1 MSVMRCE
8 SCERT
13 IDTDY
18 NLGIYISAPKLR
30 GYEFFFCS
38 PECADRWLEENRFNT
53 LPEDFDNVDIHIAKT
68 QRRNQ

>member
-8 SCERT
+8 SCEKN

-18 NLGIYISAPKLR
+18 RLGIYINAPALR

-38 PECADRWLEENRFNT
+38 PECADGWLAENGYEP
-53 LPEDFDNVDIHIAKT
+53 LPEGFDDADLHKAKLKK
-68 QRRNQ
+68 R